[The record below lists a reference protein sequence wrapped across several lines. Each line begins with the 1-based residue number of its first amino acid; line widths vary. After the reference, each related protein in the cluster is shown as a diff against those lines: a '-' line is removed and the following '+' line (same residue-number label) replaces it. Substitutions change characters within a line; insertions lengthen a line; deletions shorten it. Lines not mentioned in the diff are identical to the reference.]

1 MKKKIIISLSIVIAL
16 LVCLDY
22 WAFSSMSRLPKGN
35 FVCEEESPDG
45 TYTIKAYITN
55 GGATTSFAIRG
66 ELNYNKEKK
75 SPKNIYWNNRED
87 NAIIEWI
94 DDNTVIIN
102 GHKLKIPDEKFDFR
116 RED

>member
-1 MKKKIIISLSIVIAL
+1 MLTLILILIVL
-16 LVCLDY
+16 LVYLNY
-22 WAFSSMSRLPKGN
+22 WAFSSLSRLPKGD
-35 FVCEEESPDG
+35 FICEKQSPDE

-75 SPKNIYWNNRED
+75 SSENIYWNNRED
-87 NAIIEWI
+87 KATIEWL
-94 DDNTVIIN
+94 DDNTAVIN

-116 RED
+116 REN